1 MRFLARRTL
10 LSVAD
15 YAVTNPL
22 IRWTWTG
29 PSNEELVGALGEFRP
44 SDRETVLEMM
54 QGRYL
59 LSSKLVDT
67 HGVSP
72 FSVDTS
78 VLTAAQ
84 LSIRLR

>member
-54 QGRYL
+54 QGR
-59 LSSKLVDT
+59 
-67 HGVSP
+67 
-72 FSVDTS
+72 
-78 VLTAAQ
+78 
-84 LSIRLR
+84 